1 MKIANPGAIKLGD
14 VRLIKRG
21 KRVYMQEYV
30 PGGWEFF
37 QLKNDQTLTYCIA
50 KVIRAGFKYMGTE
63 PDDTVYYYSNR
74 LPTTAEAFSVED
86 LMPGSTREEQSREAL
101 ASIERL
107 YRSGSLSDM
116 DVFHLLN
123 GNPTTG
129 EE

>member
-1 MKIANPGAIKLGD
+1 MKIANPGKIKLGD
-14 VRLIKRG
+14 MRIIKRG
-21 KRVYMQEYV
+21 HRVYTQEYV
-30 PGGWEFF
+30 PGGWEFT
-37 QLKNDQTLTYCIA
+37 QLANDQTLTYCI
-50 KVIRAGFKYMGTE
+50 VELTSRGFKYMGTE
-63 PDDTVYYYSNR
+63 PGDTVYYYSKQ

-86 LMPGSTREEQSREAL
+86 LMPGSTRDEQIREAL

-107 YRSGSLSDM
+107 HRSGSLSDM